1 VILRA
6 LRYLIVLGALIAA
19 AVWLADHPGS
29 VTLTWQGYRIDTS
42 VAVLVVAVAAVAAT
56 AALLYRAWVLV
67 RRAPSDL
74 SESWRLKR
82 RQKGYQALTRGM
94 VAVAAGDAE
103 EARRQVKR
111 ADGLLDEPPLTMLLK
126 AQAAQLAGDEQAAA
140 KFFQAMMANPGTEFL
155 GVRGLLNQ
163 AMRRGETEKALELA
177 RRAYRLRPKSDWV
190 AGVLFDLEARSRRW
204 LDARTT
210 ADESSRRGLI
220 APEAGRRRRAVLA
233 LELSREAKE
242 RNVADEA
249 LRHARE
255 AHELAPDFAPATI
268 ALASGL
274 LATGKGR
281 RAIGLIERTWP
292 LAPHPDL
299 ARLHGAALGDTDV
312 LARVRATQRL
322 IEGNPDHLE
331 SRLAL
336 AAATLQ
342 AKLWGEARTAL
353 GGIGNDPPAR
363 VCRLMA
369 EIEEQ
374 EHGDHAQARA
384 WLMRASLADPDPAWV
399 CDTCGNTVKDWGA
412 LCPKCQSFDSFRWR
426 TPPHAIALA
435 APVAPVPSTALPVA
449 ADPTL
454 APPANR

>member
-1 VILRA
+1 MLRV

-19 AVWLADHPGS
+19 AVWLADHPGA

-56 AALLYRAWVLV
+56 AALFYRLWVLV

-74 SESWRLKR
+74 FESWRLKR
-82 RQKGYQALTRGM
+82 RQKGYQALTHGM

-140 KFFQAMMANPGTEFL
+140 KFFTAMMENPGTEFL

-163 AMRRGETEKALELA
+163 AMRRGETEKALGLA

-190 AGVLFDLEARSRRW
+190 ASVLFDLELRSRRW
-204 LDARTT
+204 LDARST
-210 ADESSRRGLI
+210 ADDAGRRGLV
-220 APEAGRRRRAVLA
+220 APEVGRRRKAVLA
-233 LELSREAKE
+233 LELSREVKE
-242 RNVADEA
+242 RNIPDEA
-249 LRHARE
+249 IRHARE
-255 AHELAPDFAPATI
+255 AHELAPDFVPATI

-274 LATGKGR
+274 LDAGKGR
-281 RAIGLIERTWP
+281 RAATLIERTWH
-292 LAPHPDL
+292 LSPHPDL
-299 ARLHGAALGDTDV
+299 VRLYGVALDVGDA

-322 IEGNPDHLE
+322 IKLNPDHLE

-336 AAATLQ
+336 AAAALQ

-353 GGIGNDPPAR
+353 RGVGDDPPAR

-369 EIEEQ
+369 ELEEQ

-399 CDTCGNTVKDWGA
+399 CDTCGNTIKDWGA
-412 LCPKCQSFDSFRWR
+412 LCAKCQNFDSFRWR
-426 TPPHAIALA
+426 TPPHVVALA
-435 APVAPVPSTALPVA
+435 APSAPTPALPA
-449 ADPTL
+449 ANQTL
-454 APPANR
+454 APPVER